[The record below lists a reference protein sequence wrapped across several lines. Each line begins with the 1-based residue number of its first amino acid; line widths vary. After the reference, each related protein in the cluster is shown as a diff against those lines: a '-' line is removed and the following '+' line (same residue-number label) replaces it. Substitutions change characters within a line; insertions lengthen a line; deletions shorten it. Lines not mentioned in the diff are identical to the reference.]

1 MLLTPIYF
9 LPCVITLLWFFSFL
23 LKVKSDRQ
31 KLYNWLLAAD
41 VFYYATYAFYI
52 SPITDYMLMSV
63 MDVINVPLIL
73 IIPAILMVYLAMHWK
88 GIKLNPLQLLL
99 LSPALIIGT
108 VCAMFYLLIGFENS
122 STFTEL
128 LDKGE
133 PLPAEFNTE
142 LYRFYEFFDYQV
154 LSVVCLICYII
165 IAYEVICI
173 LRKDKYPLGNT
184 FRFFF
189 KGGKTTPARAAALL
203 VTLKLGSLLPLVIMG
218 RTYVMQT
225 PMVGIFTVLL
235 ISVVEHCLAHIEY
248 YSDNQKEITLYY
260 LTHLKLGE
268 VSHAAAEQEE
278 LLTKEE
284 PEPESAPLHTSARIL
299 KIQAELHKML
309 EEEKIYKDENVTL
322 NMLAERFGIGRTTLS
337 QIISSQYGMP
347 FRDLLNSYR
356 IEAAKQYMM
365 ENPTATQEVIA
376 YECGFKNASY
386 LNSKFKDMVGETP
399 LMWFNKQILQQ
410 K

>member
-128 LDKGE
+128 SDKGE

-165 IAYEVICI
+165 MAYEVICI
-173 LRKDKYPLGNT
+173 LRKDNYPLGNT

-203 VTLKLGSLLPLVIMG
+203 VTLKLGSLLPVVIMG
-218 RTYVMQT
+218 RTYVMQN

-248 YSDNQKEITLYY
+248 YSDNQKEITFYY

-268 VSHAAAEQEE
+268 PVPVAAVPEE
-278 LLTKEE
+278 VPVKEE
-284 PEPESAPLHTSARIL
+284 PEPIPSHTSARIRM
-299 KIQAELHKML
+299 IQTELQQML
-309 EEEKIYKDENVTL
+309 DVEKIYKDENITL
-322 NMLAERFGIGRTTLS
+322 NTLAEHFGIGRTTLS

-356 IEAAKQYMM
+356 IEAVKKYMM

-386 LNSKFKDMVGETP
+386 LNSKFKDVVGETP

>member
-23 LKVKSDRQ
+23 LKVKNDRQ

-41 VFYYATYAFYI
+41 VFYYATYAIYI
-52 SPITDYMLMSV
+52 SPITDYKLMVV
-63 MDVINVPLIL
+63 MDAINVPLIL
-73 IIPAILMVYLAMHWK
+73 VIPAIIIVYLAMHWK
-88 GIKLNPLQLLL
+88 GVKLNLLQLLL

-108 VCAMFYLLIGFENS
+108 ISTMFYFLIGFDKS
-122 STFTEL
+122 AAYTEL
-128 LDKGE
+128 VDKGG
-133 PLPAEFNTE
+133 PLPAEFNTS
-142 LYRFYEFFDYQV
+142 LYNFSAFFDYQV
-154 LSVVCLICYII
+154 LSVVCIICYIVI
-165 IAYEVICI
+165 LYETIGI
-173 LRKDKYPLGNT
+173 LRKDKFPLGNT
-184 FRFFF
+184 YRFFF
-189 KGGKTTPARAAALL
+189 KSGKTTPARAAAILIC
-203 VTLKLGSLLPLVIMG
+203 LKLACLLPLIIMG
-218 RTYVMQT
+218 RTYLMQT
-225 PMVGIFTVLL
+225 PMMGIFTVLL

-284 PEPESAPLHTSARIL
+284 PEPEPAPLHTSARIL

-356 IEAAKQYMM
+356 IEAVKQYMM

>member
-23 LKVKSDRQ
+23 LKVKNDRQ

-41 VFYYATYAFYI
+41 VFYYATYAIYI
-52 SPITDYMLMSV
+52 SPITDYKLMVV
-63 MDVINVPLIL
+63 MDAINVPLIL
-73 IIPAILMVYLAMHWK
+73 VIPAIIIVYLAMHWK
-88 GIKLNPLQLLL
+88 GVKLNLLQLLL

-108 VCAMFYLLIGFENS
+108 ISTMFYFLIGFDKS
-122 STFTEL
+122 AAYTEL
-128 LDKGE
+128 VDKGG
-133 PLPAEFNTE
+133 PLPAEFNTS
-142 LYRFYEFFDYQV
+142 LYNFSAFFDYQV
-154 LSVVCLICYII
+154 LSVVCIICYIVI
-165 IAYEVICI
+165 LYETIGI
-173 LRKDKYPLGNT
+173 LRKDKFPFGNT
-184 FRFFF
+184 YRFFF
-189 KGGKTTPARAAALL
+189 KSGKTTPARAAAILIC
-203 VTLKLGSLLPLVIMG
+203 LKLACLLPLIIMG
-218 RTYVMQT
+218 RTYLMQT
-225 PMVGIFTVLL
+225 PMMGIFTVLL

-284 PEPESAPLHTSARIL
+284 PEPEPAPLHTSARIL

-356 IEAAKQYMM
+356 IEAVKQYMM